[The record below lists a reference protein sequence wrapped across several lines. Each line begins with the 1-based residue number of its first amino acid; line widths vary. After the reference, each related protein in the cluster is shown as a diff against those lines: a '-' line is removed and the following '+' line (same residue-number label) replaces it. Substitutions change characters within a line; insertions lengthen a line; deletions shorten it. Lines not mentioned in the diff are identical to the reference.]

1 MANTLALST
10 RLATARLRDPKG
22 TGALDAFALVA
33 YGVASWLAFVVASG
47 TWMFFRR
54 LEFPSAWLAAQKT
67 GSATMPSFADMFGS
81 TYVILALVACALLI
95 VPILTL
101 GGAAA
106 RLGARGRA
114 RRLASLRLIGMT
126 SGEIVGMSVVES
138 LVQAVAGIA
147 LGALAW
153 VATIP
158 ALMLLSFQNQHIGAV
173 ELLMPWW
180 LWLAVVV
187 VLLGLAALST
197 AFGLTRVSISPLG
210 VARQTTAPPLSRS
223 RVLALLGAV
232 VAVGVLSFVIRIPV
246 GAMVVGAILFGVLA
260 LGIGLLNLFAPWLLQ
275 TLARVGVVTGN
286 PARLIA
292 MRRIVADPR
301 AAWRNVSSI
310 ALIGIIAGAVAVVPT
325 DGSQF
330 QGMSEVNAMVMLDI
344 RNGALLTL
352 VIALLVGATSTALA
366 QASDVVDRSDEL
378 VALDRMG
385 VEPGVDS
392 AARRHQVLVP
402 LLGTLLISLTLG
414 VLVGLPALT
423 TKPDLF
429 MWSTSSGII
438 LLATV
443 VAAVVLTLLAA
454 EATRPLR
461 RRAVLQQVRRND

>member
-10 RLATARLRDPKG
+10 QLATARLRDPKG

-33 YGVASWLAFVVASG
+33 YGVAAWLAFVVASG

-54 LEFPSAWLAAQKT
+54 LEVPSAWLAAQQSGDP
-67 GSATMPSFADMFGS
+67 GSPSFAELFGS
-81 TYVILALVACALLI
+81 TYVVLALVACALLI

-138 LVQAVAGIA
+138 LVQALAGIV
-147 LGALAW
+147 LGAVAW
-153 VATIP
+153 AATLP
-158 ALMLLSFQNQHIGAV
+158 LLMLLSFQNQHLGIA

-180 LWLAVVV
+180 LWLAVIV
-187 VLLGLAALST
+187 VLLTLAAVST
-197 AFGLTRVSISPLG
+197 ALGLTRVSISPLG
-210 VARQTTAPPLSRS
+210 VARQTAAPALSAK
-223 RVLALLGAV
+223 RVLALVAAVAV
-232 VAVGVLSFVIRIPV
+232 VGLLTAVMRIPV
-246 GAMVVGAILFGVLA
+246 SAMVLGAILFGVVA
-260 LGIGLLNLFAPWLLQ
+260 IGVGLLNLFAPWLLQ
-275 TLARVGVVTGN
+275 TIARLNVVTGN
-286 PARLIA
+286 PARLMA
-292 MRRIVADPR
+292 MRRIIADPR
-301 AAWRNVSSI
+301 SAWRNVSSI
-310 ALIGIIAGAVAVVPT
+310 ALIGVIAGAVAVVPT

-352 VIALLVGATSTALA
+352 VIALIVGATSTALA

-385 VEPGVDS
+385 VEPGVDA
-392 AARRHQVLVP
+392 AARRHQVLMP
-402 LLGTLLISLTLG
+402 LLATLLVSLGLG

-429 MWSTSSGII
+429 TWGGSSGVI

-461 RRAVLQQVRRND
+461 RRAVRQQVRRND